1 MKVTIKEMI
10 QEKNPSKNCIIPF
23 TCFDKSRISEVFQ
36 LAAMCATSHMPP
48 FLVDNLQWE
57 LE

>member
-10 QEKNPSKNCIIPF
+10 QEKNPSKNCIPS
-23 TCFDKSRISEVFQ
+23 TCFDKSRFSEVFQ